1 MEWRI
6 TLNEWKFIEWTTDEF
21 SSMPSSSSSS
31 SFKINLCGLHYYYY
45 TFTCSPI
52 TPNHQHTHTLG
63 TGGCRY
69 RGPTTYSRRYR
80 LKRSSH
86 SFIFGSS
93 SRIREPYYL
102 LPHQHSRRIGFLRHG
117 RWKNIC
123 SAEPVSSGPKP
134 INRADLIIH
143 LSNLQQVYAIIV
155 SMVGCLPHHTHP
167 QKFCVFLSDFKNRFR
182 LLDNLTGRV
191 QWTIHEYLK
200 KCLWS
205 VTGHWQKRKVAVR
218 WHELSISIY
227 ASAVHKTATAHHA
240 IARLFT
246 MY

>member
-1 MEWRI
+1 MNGNS
-6 TLNEWKFIEWTTDEF
+6 LNEPSTSFLPCHRRLRPAASRSIYVDCIIITIHSLVVQLLRTINILILLELVAVGTAAQLHTRADIGWSGHHTPL
-21 SSMPSSSSSS
+21 SSVVLHG
-31 SFKINLCGLHYYYY
+31 FGNLI
-45 TFTCSPI
+45 TC
-52 TPNHQHTHTLG
+52 
-63 TGGCRY
+63 CR
-69 RGPTTYSRRYR
+69 TSTATESV
-80 LKRSSH
+80 
-86 SFIFGSS
+86 
-93 SRIREPYYL
+93 
-102 LPHQHSRRIGFLRHG
+102 FLRHG

-182 LLDNLTGRV
+182 LLENLTGRV